1 MKEITKKEFTGIF
14 KEEFENFLRY
24 KNALGYYK
32 KIEGNLLYDYLA
44 LNRFLDSYKLEE
56 IALTE
61 EMTFAYVK
69 TAEHLSQS
77 TRHHRECNIRQ
88 FAKFLKSQ
96 GYENIYIQYDC
107 TVKMPRDY
115 IPYVFSNAE
124 MKRIFSVIDSRESAY
139 DRYDSRLFYQTLIR
153 LLYCTGLRLGEALE
167 LKISDIDFTDNI
179 IIVNSGKGNVSRL
192 VPFKASLGKWLIN
205 YNRKKSKPGDTYFFE
220 SPSGGRR
227 CNHSITTTF
236 RKNILPKAGVSL
248 ASANGHSR
256 GPCIHSLRHTFAC
269 NALDQMI
276 KEGKD
281 PYCALPYLSVY
292 LGHTDI
298 TNTEIY
304 LRLTMERYDEVIN
317 VGHYIYEGVLGGGS
331 DD

>member
-1 MKEITKKEFTGIF
+1 M
-14 KEEFENFLRY
+14 
-24 KNALGYYK
+24 GYYK
-32 KIEGNLLYDYLA
+32 KIERNLLYDYLA

-56 IALTE
+56 IVLTE
-61 EMTFAYVK
+61 EMTSAFVK

-88 FAKFLKSQ
+88 FAKVLKSQ

-115 IPYVFSNAE
+115 IPYVFSGAE
-124 MKRIFSVIDSRESAY
+124 MKRIFSVIDSRKSVH
-139 DRYDSRLFYQTLIR
+139 DCYDSQIFYQTLIR

-167 LKISDIDFTDNI
+167 LKVSDIDFTDNI

-192 VPFKASLGKWLIN
+192 VPFKVSLGKWLIN
-205 YNRKKSKPGDTYFFE
+205 YNKKKSKPDDTYFFE

-227 CNHSITTTF
+227 CNHNITATF
-236 RKNILPKAGVSL
+236 GKKILPKAGISL
-248 ASANGHSR
+248 ASVNGRSR
-256 GPCIHSLRHTFAC
+256 GSCIHSLRHTFAC

-304 LRLTMERYDEVIN
+304 LRLTMERYVEVIN
-317 VGHYIYEGVLGGGS
+317 AGHYIYESVLGGGS

>member
-1 MKEITKKEFTGIF
+1 MAYTNSKMVVYTKLSPNHSGQRTHSIDRISPHCVVGQVSAESLGNIF
-14 KEEFENFLRY
+14 AKS
-24 KNALGYYK
+24 
-32 KIEGNLLYDYLA
+32 
-44 LNRFLDSYKLEE
+44 SYKASSNYGIDRDGRVGMYVEE
-56 IALTE
+56 KNRSWCTSSKANDQRAVTI
-61 EMTFAYVK
+61 
-69 TAEHLSQS
+69 
-77 TRHHRECNIRQ
+77 EC
-88 FAKFLKSQ
+88 ASDT
-96 GYENIYIQYDC
+96 YS
-107 TVKMPRDY
+107 
-115 IPYVFSNAE
+115 PYRMNDAV
-124 MKRIFSVIDSRESAY
+124 
-139 DRYDSRLFYQTLIR
+139 YQTLIR

-317 VGHYIYEGVLGGGS
+317 VGHYIYERVLGGGS

>member
-44 LNRFLDSYKLEE
+44 LNRFLASYKLEE

-153 LLYCTGLRLGEALE
+153 LLYCTGLRLGDDDD
-167 LKISDIDFTDNI
+167 KIRLNQRKPSKY
-179 IIVNSGKGNVSRL
+179 KGLRRFGPEKNLQRINRFMKER
-192 VPFKASLGKWLIN
+192 PIFYKNLIQMKEN
-205 YNRKKSKPGDTYFFE
+205 
-220 SPSGGRR
+220 
-227 CNHSITTTF
+227 F
-236 RKNILPKAGVSL
+236 R
-248 ASANGHSR
+248 
-256 GPCIHSLRHTFAC
+256 F
-269 NALDQMI
+269 
-276 KEGKD
+276 
-281 PYCALPYLSVY
+281 
-292 LGHTDI
+292 
-298 TNTEIY
+298 Y
-304 LRLTMERYDEVIN
+304 LRCFYCITKVVILQFN
-317 VGHYIYEGVLGGGS
+317 SENRTELARNG
-331 DD
+331 

>member
-153 LLYCTGLRLGEALE
+153 LLYCTGLRLGRHWN
-167 LKISDIDFTDNI
+167 LKSVTLTLQITLSLSTAEKETYPDWFH
-179 IIVNSGKGNVSRL
+179 SRL
-192 VPFKASLGKWLIN
+192 PL
-205 YNRKKSKPGDTYFFE
+205 
-220 SPSGGRR
+220 
-227 CNHSITTTF
+227 
-236 RKNILPKAGVSL
+236 
-248 ASANGHSR
+248 ANGS
-256 GPCIHSLRHTFAC
+256 
-269 NALDQMI
+269 
-276 KEGKD
+276 
-281 PYCALPYLSVY
+281 
-292 LGHTDI
+292 
-298 TNTEIY
+298 
-304 LRLTMERYDEVIN
+304 
-317 VGHYIYEGVLGGGS
+317 
-331 DD
+331 

>member
-1 MKEITKKEFTGIF
+1 MKEVTKKEFTGIF

-24 KNALGYYK
+24 KKALGHYK
-32 KIEGNLLYDYLA
+32 KIESNLLYDYLA
-44 LNRFLDSYKLEE
+44 LNRFLDSYNLEE

-61 EMTFAYVK
+61 EMTSAYVK

-96 GYENIYIQYDC
+96 GYENIYVQYNC
-107 TVKMPRDY
+107 AVKMPRDY
-115 IPYVFSNAE
+115 IPYVFSDGE
-124 MKRIFSVIDSRESAY
+124 MKRIFGGLDSRNSIH
-139 DRYDSRLFYQTLIR
+139 DCYDSQLFYQTLIR
-153 LLYCTGLRLGEALE
+153 LLYGTGLRLGEALE
-167 LKISDIDFTDNI
+167 LKIDDIDFTGNI
-179 IIVNSGKGNVSRL
+179 ITVNNGKGNVSRL
-192 VPFKASLGKWLIN
+192 VPFRDSLAKWLID

-227 CNHSITTTF
+227 SNASITKTF
-236 RKNILPKAGVSL
+236 RKNILPRAGISHVSV
-248 ASANGHSR
+248 NGHSR

-269 NALDQMI
+269 NALDQMV

-298 TNTEIY
+298 VNTEIY
-304 LRLTMERYDEVIN
+304 LRLTSERYDEITDA
-317 VGHYIYEGVLGGGS
+317 GHYIYEKVLGGGR

>member
-1 MKEITKKEFTGIF
+1 MKEITKKEFIGIF

-44 LNRFLDSYKLEE
+44 LNRFLDSCKLEE

-205 YNRKKSKPGDTYFFE
+205 YNRK
-220 SPSGGRR
+220 
-227 CNHSITTTF
+227 NQ
-236 RKNILPKAGVSL
+236 SL
-248 ASANGHSR
+248 A
-256 GPCIHSLRHTFAC
+256 IHIFLNLRQGAGDATTA
-269 NALDQMI
+269 
-276 KEGKD
+276 
-281 PYCALPYLSVY
+281 
-292 LGHTDI
+292 
-298 TNTEIY
+298 
-304 LRLTMERYDEVIN
+304 
-317 VGHYIYEGVLGGGS
+317 
-331 DD
+331 